1 MTTGLAADTAV
12 TGHLRRSLRELSQLD
27 GFSASLGGLVSEG
40 GSRLV
45 LSDLHNL
52 ESDLLRGA
60 LIRPG
65 IGLGGIAM
73 RQRRP
78 VAVEDYVGSDTI
90 THQFDRAVQADRIRS
105 AIALPVLVK
114 GRIRAVVYGATR
126 GEMTF
131 GDRTVATATVIARR
145 LAHDIQ
151 VEEEV
156 QQRLLAIKAE
166 LAERALAVPTAA
178 ELAEVNAELVAIA
191 AAVHDPGLR
200 ERVVN
205 LSHRLSGRAAGRTSR
220 AMVQLSKRETDVL
233 GQLAAGHTNAE
244 IAEQLSILPTTV
256 KTHLRN
262 TMRKLGARNRVET
275 VVAARHAGLL
285 P

>member
-1 MTTGLAADTAV
+1 MTTDLAADTAV

-27 GFSASLGGLVSEG
+27 GLSASLGGLVSAG
-40 GSRLV
+40 GNSLV
-45 LSDLHNL
+45 LSELHNL
-52 ESDLLRGA
+52 GSDLLRGA

-65 IGLGGIAM
+65 IGLGGVAM
-73 RQRRP
+73 QQRRP
-78 VAVEDYVGSDTI
+78 VAVEDYVGSNAI
-90 THQFDRAVQADRIRS
+90 THQFDRAVEADRLRS

-114 GRIRAVVYGATR
+114 GKIRAVVYGATR

-131 GDRTVATATVIARR
+131 GDRTVETATVIARR

-166 LAERALAVPTAA
+166 LAERTFALPTAA

-191 AAVHDPGLR
+191 DAVHDPGLR

-205 LSHRLSGRAAGRTSR
+205 LSHRLSGRAAGRTAR
-220 AMVQLSKRETDVL
+220 AMVQLSKREADVL

-256 KTHLRN
+256 KTHLRS